1 LKISRISR
9 KKSNEIGVVLL
20 HREDKTLEEQDN
32 DYRRLLNEIAAKGG
46 IPLSRLSMLTIRDAR
61 LTID

>member
-1 LKISRISR
+1 M
-9 KKSNEIGVVLL
+9 

-32 DYRRLLNEIAAKGG
+32 DYRRLLIEIVAKGG
-46 IPLSRLSMLTIRDAR
+46 IPLSRLDMLTIRDAR